1 MDSHLLNSSAGVPG
15 LVLLYLIKGT
25 LTTGSVK
32 STYCETLN
40 IHLGS
45 AVLKEVPGHLLFAP
59 MLASWPI
66 PLRAPSRVGSGN
78 QGGEEG
84 GSSTEELGQGGN
96 KPLPA
101 LDCGEPGSLATS
113 AHSASQMTM
122 AILGGFCKAQG
133 LTILS

>member
-1 MDSHLLNSSAGVPG
+1 MASHLLNSSAGVPS
-15 LVLLYLIKGT
+15 LVLLYLIKGV

-45 AVLKEVPGHLLFAP
+45 AVLKEVCAHLLFEP
-59 MLASWPI
+59 MLASWP
-66 PLRAPSRVGSGN
+66 R
-78 QGGEEG
+78 GGEWGVGIREG
-84 GSSTEELGQGGN
+84 KREAVGTEKLGLGGN

-101 LDCGEPGSLATS
+101 LDCRELGSLATS

-122 AILGGFCKAQG
+122 AILGGFCKTQG
-133 LTILS
+133 LTTLS

>member
-40 IHLGS
+40 IHLRS
-45 AVLKEVPGHLLFAP
+45 AVLKEVPGHLLFEP

-66 PLRAPSRVGSGN
+66 PLGLPAEWGVGIREGKREAAARRTWDRVGTN
-78 QGGEEG
+78 HCRLW
-84 GSSTEELGQGGN
+84 T
-96 KPLPA
+96 A
-101 LDCGEPGSLATS
+101 GSLGVWPPLLIQL
-113 AHSASQMTM
+113 H
-122 AILGGFCKAQG
+122 K
-133 LTILS
+133 